1 MCTRPYHGKQCQLSD
16 GVSLFFNQSIQHKAI
31 VIQYFQIDFS
41 TFDLILVDQNLFT
54 QLPEVV
60 LHYSHDTNR
69 IPEIIVGKQYSG
81 LQVDIYIISL
91 QINAKSIDTTTEM
104 SEINHCAH
112 VHMLFLKNEGM
123 LYKFSK

>member
-1 MCTRPYHGKQCQLSD
+1 MCTRPYRGKQCQLSE
-16 GVSLFFNQSIQHKAI
+16 GVSLFFNQSIQHRAI

-54 QLPEVV
+54 RLPEV

-81 LQVDIYIISL
+81 LRADIYIISL
-91 QINAKSIDTTTEM
+91 QINAKSINTTTQM
-104 SEINHCAH
+104 SEINRCAH
-112 VHMLFLKNEGM
+112 VDMLFLKNEGT
-123 LYKFSK
+123 